1 MKEEN
6 IKEVVVVLVER
17 TQRIVGDSWGDDDTS
32 YSYVYAV
39 YENGF
44 PLNDKTLSLIVDDV
58 IKDVKSEF
66 SDYDDCEDGEK
77 HDLHVSE
84 VRFVDCDTSG
94 HHAAEFEVRDGD
106 SMCYETL
113 KVEMF
118 AEKVLPPPLE
128 SKKENSKNA

>member
-6 IKEVVVVLVER
+6 MKEVVVVLVER
-17 TQRIVGDSWGDDDTS
+17 TQRTVGDSWGDDDTS

-58 IKDVKSEF
+58 IKDVKR
-66 SDYDDCEDGEK
+66 DYDDDEEEDGEK

-113 KVEMF
+113 KVEVF
-118 AEKVLPPPLE
+118 AEKVSPPPLE
-128 SKKENSKNA
+128 NKKEFSKNS